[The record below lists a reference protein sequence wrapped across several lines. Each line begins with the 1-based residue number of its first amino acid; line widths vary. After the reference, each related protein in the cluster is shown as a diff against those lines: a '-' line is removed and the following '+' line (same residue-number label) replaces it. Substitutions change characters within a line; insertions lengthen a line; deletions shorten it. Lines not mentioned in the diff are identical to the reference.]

1 MNHKKKIN
9 IMCSYEKFELYDFKE
24 NKIILHTC
32 NPQYLGNY
40 FVESKYP
47 YETSPVFF
55 NKKVLGKYKYDSEN
69 YEISTFKIIC
79 RNDWSLRYYLS
90 DNKEQV
96 ITLIKDLSLLP
107 INEQKYW
114 KSFNQKP
121 KSWIS
126 NEIINTVYEG
136 KWIESN
142 SLDKLKNILRNFPA
156 CKIDN
161 KIYYI
166 WKEPKTQS
174 PHKID
179 DLDYV
184 KIGLKKEWEDEIQ
197 TLHLNII
204 QGLNSKT
211 LSLILLKLDCKSKT
225 GTINQLENC
234 LKCLEINN
242 EDILSIIKPL
252 RILNS
257 YRSEIISHPTGE
269 KFPDEDLNQ
278 NFQKLLDSCC
288 RSFSILS
295 KFIKEG
301 FFDLD

>member
-1 MNHKKKIN
+1 MILKKTKLFFTHVTPN
-9 IMCSYEKFELYDFKE
+9 ILE
-24 NKIILHTC
+24 IILL
-32 NPQYLGNY
+32 NQNIPMKLAQYSLIR
-40 FVESKYP
+40 KY
-47 YETSPVFF
+47 
-55 NKKVLGKYKYDSEN
+55 LGKYKYDSEN

-126 NEIINTVYEG
+126 NEMINTVYEG

-204 QGLNSKT
+204 
-211 LSLILLKLDCKSKT
+211 
-225 GTINQLENC
+225 
-234 LKCLEINN
+234 
-242 EDILSIIKPL
+242 
-252 RILNS
+252 
-257 YRSEIISHPTGE
+257 
-269 KFPDEDLNQ
+269 
-278 NFQKLLDSCC
+278 
-288 RSFSILS
+288 
-295 KFIKEG
+295 
-301 FFDLD
+301 